1 MSTNG
6 RLEGKVAVITGAG
19 GGLGAEMGTR
29 FAREGAT
36 VVCQDLDE
44 AAAQR
49 TVDAIAAAG
58 GPAASA
64 WACDVS
70 DSSAINAMF
79 DAATE
84 RHGLVNVLVN
94 CAGVDRTPGDGSRE
108 GNTGSDKQV
117 IFMTDDGWQRMLDI
131 HLNGAFFCTR
141 AFVGRLVEAE
151 QGGSMICIS
160 SIAGLAGWGPV
171 HYATA
176 KAGLLGLVRS
186 VARFCGPLG
195 IRANAICPG
204 VIDTPMSASIAP
216 GMIAG
221 LKMLT
226 PLGRIGTPDDVAAA
240 AVFLAGD
247 ESGFVT
253 GQEIS
258 PNGGLVIG

>member
-1 MSTNG
+1 LTG
-6 RLEGKVAVITGAG
+6 RLEGKIAVVTGAG
-19 GGLGAEMGTR
+19 GGLGAAMSTQ
-29 FAREGAT
+29 FAEEGAT
-36 VVCQDLDE
+36 VVCQDLD
-44 AAAQR
+44 AAAAAR
-49 TVDAIAAAG
+49 TVDTITAG
-58 GPAASA
+58 GGTASA

-70 DSSAINAMF
+70 DSAAINAMF
-79 DAATE
+79 DDASQ
-84 RHGLVNVLVN
+84 RHGVVNVLVN

-108 GNTGSDKQV
+108 GNTGSDIQV
-117 IFMTDDGWQRMLDI
+117 TLMSDDGWQRMLDI
-131 HLNGAFFCTR
+131 HLNGAFYCTR
-141 AFVGRLVEAE
+141 AFVARLVDAG
-151 QGGSMICIS
+151 QPGSMICIS
-160 SIAGLAGWGPV
+160 SIAGLSGWGPV

-226 PLGRIGTPDDVAAA
+226 PLGRIGEPADIAAA
-240 AVFLAGD
+240 AVYLASD

-253 GQEIS
+253 GQSIS
-258 PNGGLVIG
+258 PNGGLVI